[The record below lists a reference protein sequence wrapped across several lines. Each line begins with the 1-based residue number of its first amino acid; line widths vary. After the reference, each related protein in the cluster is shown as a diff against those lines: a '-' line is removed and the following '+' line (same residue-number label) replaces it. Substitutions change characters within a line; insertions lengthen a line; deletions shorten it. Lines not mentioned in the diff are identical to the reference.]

1 METKLVCGLGEM
13 TQSVDLS
20 HWQIKDMIWIKDC
33 PAPHDEE
40 FKRVGKLWERI

>member
-1 METKLVCGLGEM
+1 MKALIP
-13 TQSVDLS
+13 QSVDLS

-33 PAPHDEE
+33 PVPHDEE